1 MKTNYTARYARRKFI
16 DDYWMIHGHPIIA
29 DHGKK
34 SLNRRKSLRRWRK
47 SVMRKAENILAPLDV
62 IY

>member
-1 MKTNYTARYARRKFI
+1 
-16 DDYWMIHGHPIIA
+16 MIHGHPIIA

-47 SVMRKAENILAPLDV
+47 SVMRKAENIIASTNIED
-62 IY
+62 

>member
-1 MKTNYTARYARRKFI
+1 
-16 DDYWMIHGHPIIA
+16 MIHGHPIIA

-47 SVMRKAENILAPLDV
+47 SVMRKAENILAPLDI